1 MEWIRVKNNQ
11 RFTLAAELKAEK
23 RDAVPTD
30 PENQDQSNSGEP
42 ATQAQQVDGKPV
54 ISGYAVVF
62 NSPSLKM
69 STNDGTEFVEMID
82 SAALDGLDLSK
93 LVLLNSHNWAQ
104 PLARSDN
111 GTLTTSVDDTGLK
124 FTAELDPSVSY
135 AMDTYNNIKNGVIGG
150 CSFTF
155 DLDNGDD
162 TWSQDTAS
170 GQVTR
175 TVNHIKDLYE
185 LTTTAIPSYGQSSVQ
200 QVIQIE
206 SRSYEKFIN
215 QEKEPDNMAKQ
226 TIIDPNTNE
235 DDNKTG
241 VPAFEAYVRSHGE
254 TRDGLNTS
262 GASAVIPK
270 ELVTPVFQL
279 KQSTYNLAQ
288 YATVKQV
295 SSGSGTYPI
304 STSRQSAVLA
314 TKEELA
320 DIADVNAN
328 MFTEVPFDVKTRAG
342 KIALSNEVVEDAEVD
357 IVSEV
362 KAQLQQ
368 LVDNTDNTQIMGL
381 LTGTDFAKATATGID
396 DLKKIFNVTLDPALS
411 KMWLVNQSG
420 FNYLDTLKDSE
431 GRYLLQPNP
440 TAPSGFTL
448 LGAPVVMISDK
459 LLANNADGT
468 FPMIAGDLS
477 QAVAVFRRNQVT
489 AQWDKFDQ
497 FSQGLSV
504 IVRND
509 YEVIDKSAVINVALG
524 TATSG
529 K

>member
-1 MEWIRVKNNQ
+1 MKQDRRLTID
-11 RFTLAAELKAEK
+11 AELRAQIPQSE
-23 RDAVPTD
+23 T
-30 PENQDQSNSGEP
+30 PEDGGKEADSQTQDSQS
-42 ATQAQQVDGKPV
+42 AKGKT
-54 ISGYAVVF
+54 ISGYAIVW
-62 NSPSLKM
+62 NSPSKDL
-69 STNDGTEFVEMID
+69 GGFTEIVTPK
-82 SAALDGLDLSK
+82 ALDGVDLSN
-93 LVLLNSHNWAQ
+93 VLMLNNHDYTQ
-104 PLARSDN
+104 VLASVKA
-111 GTLTTSVDDTGLK
+111 GTLTLETDDKGLHFTAQLPNTSFANDVYEEVQSGNVDSCSFGFDSDDDTDEWTKDDDGNITRTINQVKSL
-124 FTAELDPSVSY
+124 FDVSVVAVPAY
-135 AMDTYNNIKNGVIGG
+135 
-150 CSFTF
+150 
-155 DLDNGDD
+155 DD
-162 TWSQDTAS
+162 TNVQVDT
-170 GQVTR
+170 
-175 TVNHIKDLYE
+175 
-185 LTTTAIPSYGQSSVQ
+185 
-200 QVIQIE
+200 
-206 SRSYEKFIN
+206 RSYEKFIN

-226 TIIDPNTNE
+226 TIIDPNTNDNGNE
-235 DDNKTG
+235 NKTG
-241 VPAFEAYVRSHGE
+241 IPAFEQYVRTHGE
-254 TRDGLNTS
+254 TRDGLKTD

-270 ELVTPVFQL
+270 ELITPVFQL
-279 KQSTYNLAQ
+279 KQSNYNLAQ

-304 STSRQSAVLA
+304 ATSQQSAVLA

-320 DIADVNAN
+320 DIADVDAN

-362 KAQLQQ
+362 KTQLQQ

-381 LTGTDFAKATATGID
+381 LTGTSFAKATATSID

-509 YEVIDKSAVINVALG
+509 YEVIDKTAVINVALG
-524 TATSG
+524 TATAG

>member
-1 MEWIRVKNNQ
+1 MKQDRRLTID
-11 RFTLAAELKAEK
+11 AELRAQTPQSETPEDGPAENS
-23 RDAVPTD
+23 AD
-30 PENQDQSNSGEP
+30 PQPKGSQTSK
-42 ATQAQQVDGKPV
+42 GKT
-54 ISGYAVVF
+54 ISGYAIVW
-62 NSPSLKM
+62 NSPSKDL
-69 STNDGTEFVEMID
+69 GGFTEVVTPQ
-82 SAALDGLDLSK
+82 ALDGVDLSN
-93 LVLLNSHNWAQ
+93 VLMLNNHDYTQ
-104 PLARSDN
+104 VLASVKA
-111 GTLTTSVDDTGLK
+111 GTLTLETDDKGLHFIAQLPNTSFANDVYEEVQSGNVDSCSFGFDSDDNTDEWAKDDDGNITRTINQVKSLFDVSVVAVPAYDDTN
-124 FTAELDPSVSY
+124 VQV
-135 AMDTYNNIKNGVIGG
+135 DT
-150 CSFTF
+150 
-155 DLDNGDD
+155 
-162 TWSQDTAS
+162 
-170 GQVTR
+170 
-175 TVNHIKDLYE
+175 
-185 LTTTAIPSYGQSSVQ
+185 
-200 QVIQIE
+200 
-206 SRSYEKFIN
+206 RSYEKFIN

-226 TIIDPNTNE
+226 TIIDPNNNDNGNE
-235 DDNKTG
+235 NKTG
-241 VPAFEAYVRSHGE
+241 IPAFEQYVRTHGE
-254 TRDGLNTS
+254 TRDGLKTD

-270 ELVTPVFQL
+270 ELITPVFQL
-279 KQSTYNLAQ
+279 KQSKYNLAQ

-304 STSRQSAVLA
+304 ATSQQSAVLA
-314 TKEELA
+314 TKDELA
-320 DIADVNAN
+320 DIADIDAN

-362 KAQLQQ
+362 KTQLQQ

-381 LTGTDFAKATATGID
+381 LTGSNFAKATATSID

-420 FNYLDTLKDSE
+420 FNYLDTLKDTE

-509 YEVIDKSAVINVALG
+509 YEVIDKTAVINVALG
-524 TATSG
+524 TATAG

>member
-1 MEWIRVKNNQ
+1 MKQDRRLTID
-11 RFTLAAELKAEK
+11 AELRAQTPQSETPEDGPAENS
-23 RDAVPTD
+23 AD
-30 PENQDQSNSGEP
+30 PQPKDS
-42 ATQAQQVDGKPV
+42 QANKGKT
-54 ISGYAVVF
+54 ISGYAIVW
-62 NSPSLKM
+62 NSPSKDL
-69 STNDGTEFVEMID
+69 GGFTEIVTPK
-82 SAALDGLDLSK
+82 ALDGVDLSN
-93 LVLLNSHNWAQ
+93 VLMLNNHDYTQ
-104 PLARSDN
+104 VLASVKA
-111 GTLTTSVDDTGLK
+111 GTLTLETDDKGLHFTAQLPNTSFANDVYEEVQSGNVDSCSFGFDSDDDTDEWTKDDDGNITRTINQVKSL
-124 FTAELDPSVSY
+124 FDVSVVAVPAY
-135 AMDTYNNIKNGVIGG
+135 
-150 CSFTF
+150 
-155 DLDNGDD
+155 DD
-162 TWSQDTAS
+162 TNVQVDT
-170 GQVTR
+170 
-175 TVNHIKDLYE
+175 
-185 LTTTAIPSYGQSSVQ
+185 
-200 QVIQIE
+200 
-206 SRSYEKFIN
+206 RSYEKFIN

-235 DDNKTG
+235 DDNKTS

-270 ELVTPVFQL
+270 ELITPVFQL

-368 LVDNTDNTQIMGL
+368 LVDNTDNTQIMSL
-381 LTGTDFAKATATGID
+381 LTGTSFTKATAANID
-396 DLKKIFNVTLDPALS
+396 DLKKIFNVALDPALS

-431 GRYLLQPNP
+431 GHYLLQPNP

-509 YEVIDKSAVINVALG
+509 YEVIDKSAAINVALG

>member
-1 MEWIRVKNNQ
+1 MKQDRRLTIN
-11 RFTLAAELKAEK
+11 AELRAQQPQAENPETP
-23 RDAVPTD
+23 PTD
-30 PENQDQSNSGEP
+30 EQQPDNQQQPDKQDQ
-42 ATQAQQVDGKPV
+42 QGKT
-54 ISGYAVVF
+54 ISGYAIVW
-62 NSPSLKM
+62 NSPSKDL
-69 STNDGTEFVEMID
+69 GGFTEIVTPK
-82 SAALDGLDLSK
+82 ALDGVDLSN
-93 LVLLNSHNWAQ
+93 VLMLNNHDYTQ
-104 PLARSDN
+104 VLASVKA
-111 GTLTTSVDDTGLK
+111 GTLTLETDDKGLHFTAQLPNTSFANDVYEEVQSGNVDSCSFGFDSDDDTDEWTKDDGGNITRTINQVKSL
-124 FTAELDPSVSY
+124 FDVSVVAVPAY
-135 AMDTYNNIKNGVIGG
+135 
-150 CSFTF
+150 
-155 DLDNGDD
+155 DD
-162 TWSQDTAS
+162 TNVQVDT
-170 GQVTR
+170 
-175 TVNHIKDLYE
+175 
-185 LTTTAIPSYGQSSVQ
+185 
-200 QVIQIE
+200 
-206 SRSYEKFIN
+206 RSYEKFIN

-226 TIIDPNTNE
+226 TIIDPNGNE
-235 DDNKTG
+235 NKTG
-241 VPAFEAYVRSHGE
+241 IPAFEQYVRTHGE
-254 TRDGLNTS
+254 TRDGLKTD

-270 ELVTPVFQL
+270 ELITPVFQL
-279 KQSTYNLAQ
+279 KQSNYNLAQ

-304 STSRQSAVLA
+304 ATSQQSAVLA
-314 TKEELA
+314 TKDELA
-320 DIADVNAN
+320 DIADVDAN

-362 KAQLQQ
+362 KTQLQQ

-381 LTGTDFAKATATGID
+381 LTGSSFAKATATSID

-477 QAVAVFRRNQVT
+477 QAVAVFRRAQVT

-509 YEVIDKSAVINVALG
+509 YEVIDKTAAINVALG
-524 TATSG
+524 TATAG

>member
-1 MEWIRVKNNQ
+1 MKQDRRLTID
-11 RFTLAAELKAEK
+11 AELRAQTPQPETPEDGPAENS
-23 RDAVPTD
+23 AD
-30 PENQDQSNSGEP
+30 PQPKDS
-42 ATQAQQVDGKPV
+42 QANKGKT
-54 ISGYAVVF
+54 ISGYAIVW
-62 NSPSLKM
+62 NSPSKDL
-69 STNDGTEFVEMID
+69 GGFTEIVTPK
-82 SAALDGLDLSK
+82 ALDGVDLSN
-93 LVLLNSHNWAQ
+93 VLMLNNHDYTQ
-104 PLARSDN
+104 VLASVKA
-111 GTLTTSVDDTGLK
+111 GTLTLETDDKGLHFTAQLPNTSFANDVYEEVQSGNVDSCSFGFDSDDDTDEWTKDDGGNITRTINQVKSL
-124 FTAELDPSVSY
+124 FDVSVVAVPAY
-135 AMDTYNNIKNGVIGG
+135 
-150 CSFTF
+150 
-155 DLDNGDD
+155 DD
-162 TWSQDTAS
+162 TNVQVDT
-170 GQVTR
+170 
-175 TVNHIKDLYE
+175 
-185 LTTTAIPSYGQSSVQ
+185 
-200 QVIQIE
+200 
-206 SRSYEKFIN
+206 RSYEKFIN

-226 TIIDPNTNE
+226 TIIDPNGNE
-235 DDNKTG
+235 NKTG
-241 VPAFEAYVRSHGE
+241 IPAFEQYVRTHGE
-254 TRDGLNTS
+254 TRDGLKTD
-262 GASAVIPK
+262 GVSAVIPK
-270 ELVTPVFQL
+270 ELITPVFQL

-368 LVDNTDNTQIMGL
+368 LVDNTDNTQIMSL
-381 LTGTDFAKATATGID
+381 LTGTSFTKATAANID

-468 FPMIAGDLS
+468 FPMIVGDLS

-524 TATSG
+524 TAISG

>member
-1 MEWIRVKNNQ
+1 MKQDRRLTID
-11 RFTLAAELKAEK
+11 AELRAQTPQSETPEDGPAENS
-23 RDAVPTD
+23 AD
-30 PENQDQSNSGEP
+30 PQPKDSQTNK
-42 ATQAQQVDGKPV
+42 GKT
-54 ISGYAVVF
+54 ISGYAIVW
-62 NSPSLKM
+62 NSPSKDL
-69 STNDGTEFVEMID
+69 GGFTEVVTPK
-82 SAALDGLDLSK
+82 ALDGVDLSN
-93 LVLLNSHNWAQ
+93 VLMLNNHDYTQ
-104 PLARSDN
+104 VLASVKA
-111 GTLTTSVDDTGLK
+111 GTLTLETDDKGLHFTAQLPNTSFANDVYEEVQSGNVDSCSFGFDSDDDTDEWTKDDGGNITRTINQVKSL
-124 FTAELDPSVSY
+124 FDVSVVAVPAY
-135 AMDTYNNIKNGVIGG
+135 
-150 CSFTF
+150 
-155 DLDNGDD
+155 DD
-162 TWSQDTAS
+162 TNVQVDT
-170 GQVTR
+170 
-175 TVNHIKDLYE
+175 
-185 LTTTAIPSYGQSSVQ
+185 
-200 QVIQIE
+200 
-206 SRSYEKFIN
+206 RSYEKFIN

-226 TIIDPNTNE
+226 TIIDPNGNE
-235 DDNKTG
+235 NKTG
-241 VPAFEAYVRSHGE
+241 IPAFEQYVRTHGE
-254 TRDGLNTS
+254 TRDGLKTD
-262 GASAVIPK
+262 GVSAVIPK
-270 ELVTPVFQL
+270 ELITPVFQL
-279 KQSTYNLAQ
+279 KQSNYNLAQ

-304 STSRQSAVLA
+304 ATSRQSAVLA

-362 KAQLQQ
+362 KTQLQQ

-381 LTGTDFAKATATGID
+381 LTGTSFAKATATNID

-420 FNYLDTLKDSE
+420 FNYLDTLKDSD

-509 YEVIDKSAVINVALG
+509 YEVIDKTAVINVALG
-524 TATSG
+524 TATAG

>member
-1 MEWIRVKNNQ
+1 MKQDRRLTID
-11 RFTLAAELKAEK
+11 AELRAQMPQSETPEDGPAENS
-23 RDAVPTD
+23 AD
-30 PENQDQSNSGEP
+30 PQPKGSQTSK
-42 ATQAQQVDGKPV
+42 GKT
-54 ISGYAVVF
+54 ISGYAIVW
-62 NSPSLKM
+62 NSPSKDL
-69 STNDGTEFVEMID
+69 GGFTEVVTPK
-82 SAALDGLDLSK
+82 ALDGVDLSN
-93 LVLLNSHNWAQ
+93 VLMLNNHDYTQ
-104 PLARSDN
+104 VLASVKA
-111 GTLTTSVDDTGLK
+111 GTLTLETDDKGLHFTAQLPNTSFANDVYEEVQSGNVDSCSFGFDSDDDTDEWTKDDGGNITRTINQVKSL
-124 FTAELDPSVSY
+124 FDVSVVAVPAY
-135 AMDTYNNIKNGVIGG
+135 
-150 CSFTF
+150 
-155 DLDNGDD
+155 DD
-162 TWSQDTAS
+162 TNVQVDT
-170 GQVTR
+170 R
-175 TVNHIKDLYE
+175 N
-185 LTTTAIPSYGQSSVQ
+185 
-200 QVIQIE
+200 
-206 SRSYEKFIN
+206 YEKFIN

-226 TIIDPNTNE
+226 TIIDPNSNE
-235 DDNKTG
+235 NKTG
-241 VPAFEAYVRSHGE
+241 IPAFEQYVRTHGE
-254 TRDGLNTS
+254 TRDGLKTD

-270 ELVTPVFQL
+270 ELITPVFQL
-279 KQSTYNLAQ
+279 KQSNYNLAQ

-304 STSRQSAVLA
+304 ATSQQSAVLA
-314 TKEELA
+314 TKDELA
-320 DIADVNAN
+320 DIADVDAN

-362 KAQLQQ
+362 KTQLQQ

-381 LTGTDFAKATATGID
+381 LTGASFAKATATNID

-509 YEVIDKSAVINVALG
+509 YEVIDKTAVINVALG
-524 TATSG
+524 TAPAGPAS